1 MHLAYWR
8 WRNLRGERWWVTP
21 SQCKNLNFMK
31 TPDIHSLMD
40 GGNTF
45 ERRFGAPEH
54 NQCSWLLKYFKSV
67 TFVFQKIIEI
77 IL

>member
-1 MHLAYWR
+1 
-8 WRNLRGERWWVTP
+8 
-21 SQCKNLNFMK
+21 
-31 TPDIHSLMD
+31 MD

-54 NQCSWLLKYFKSV
+54 NQCSWLLKYFKIVS
-67 TFVFQKIIEI
+67 FVFQKIIEI